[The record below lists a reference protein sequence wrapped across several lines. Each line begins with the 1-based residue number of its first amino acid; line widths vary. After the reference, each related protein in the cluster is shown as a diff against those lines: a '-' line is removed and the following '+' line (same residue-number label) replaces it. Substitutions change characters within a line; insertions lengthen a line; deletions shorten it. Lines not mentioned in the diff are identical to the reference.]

1 MSSVPTLSGLGRRLA
16 LAAVALAATV
26 LPSSATL
33 AADAPPGFVQRGLPG
48 PFQAALAPLA
58 GDWNVDKQIFIA
70 IGSPAHPATSTG
82 VVSHRTWVGG
92 GKHLMD
98 VTEGKVGGEP
108 YYRLGVLGFSNVD
121 HRYEWVTFDAL
132 NANQMLYYS
141 PPLKT
146 PGGVLELRGQFTD
159 QGLLGEASAGKS
171 IPMRTMIRIDGPD
184 RHVIELYFA
193 PPGKPEILIDR
204 SIYTRIRP

>member
-1 MSSVPTLSGLGRRLA
+1 
-16 LAAVALAATV
+16 
-26 LPSSATL
+26 
-33 AADAPPGFVQRGLPG
+33 
-48 PFQAALAPLA
+48 
-58 GDWNVDKQIFIA
+58 
-70 IGSPAHPATSTG
+70 
-82 VVSHRTWVGG
+82 
-92 GKHLMD
+92 MD

-141 PPLKT
+141 KPLKA
-146 PGGVLELRGQFTD
+146 PGGVIELRGVFTD

-171 IPMRTMIRIDGPD
+171 IPMRTVIHIEGPD
-184 RHVIELYFA
+184 RHVIELFFD

-204 SIYTRIRP
+204 SVYTRIPR

>member
-1 MSSVPTLSGLGRRLA
+1 MSSISPRSGAGRGLA
-16 LAAVALAATV
+16 LAALLLAAAF
-26 LPSSATL
+26 LPSAATQ
-33 AADAPPGFVQRGLPG
+33 AAAPGFVQRGLPG
-48 PFQAALAPLA
+48 PFHAALEPLA

-70 IGSPAHPATSTG
+70 IGSPAHPATSSG

-98 VTEGKVGGEP
+98 VTEGKVGGEA

-141 PPLKT
+141 RPLKA
-146 PGGVLELRGQFTD
+146 PDGVLELRGVFTD
-159 QGLLGEASAGKS
+159 QGLLGEAWAGKS
-171 IPMRTMIRIDGPD
+171 IPMRTVIQIEGPD
-184 RHVIELYFA
+184 RHVIDLYFD

-204 SIYTRIRP
+204 SVYTRIKP